1 MRLFSWKGTFI
12 WYFFPLLLF
21 SAHRLYVDP
30 WWSVSSH
37 KQSWNHCQFV
47 NHTKSQCWRWWHLFM
62 SCWPNWTYQC
72 ENTCSYRYLFIFI
85 MMLQKTGDGNHHIF
99 SCLTSMKIQD
109 QCLTMTPGWCVFLE
123 KTAFFHECFTALYYW
138 LLLFLYT
145 FRWQFARSAHQRGQF
160 YHKFLTKPDD
170 PASFLHSSDDDKTVS

>member
-1 MRLFSWKGTFI
+1 MAECKSESFFNTYFHMRLFSWKGTFI

-99 SCLTSMKIQD
+99 SCLNINENTGPMSNYD
-109 QCLTMTPGWCVFLE
+109 TWLVCVFRE
-123 KTAFFHECFTALYYW
+123 NGIFPWMFYCII
-138 LLLFLYT
+138 LLTIVVFIH
-145 FRWQFARSAHQRGQF
+145 F
-160 YHKFLTKPDD
+160 
-170 PASFLHSSDDDKTVS
+170 

>member
-99 SCLTSMKIQD
+99 SCLNINENTGPMSNYD
-109 QCLTMTPGWCVFLE
+109 TWLVCVFRE
-123 KTAFFHECFTALYYW
+123 NGIFPWMFYCIIDYCCFYTLLGDNLRGLHTNEANSTTNSSPNLMI
-138 LLLFLYT
+138 LLLFCI
-145 FRWQFARSAHQRGQF
+145 H
-160 YHKFLTKPDD
+160 LT
-170 PASFLHSSDDDKTVS
+170 TTRQ